1 MYKRQALRSSIP
13 VYTLDEVFAKKDDIA
28 KERGTISR
36 AYFEEV
42 SRSLLS
48 LPKVLEE
55 VLHLDEQ
62 PAVTP
67 DTPSDTPVP
76 MEPTVPAEPAASPDL
91 PVEPEIPA
99 EP

>member
-1 MYKRQALRSSIP
+1 MTMLAM
-13 VYTLDEVFAKKDDIA
+13 TIA

-62 PAVTP
+62 IK
-67 DTPSDTPVP
+67 
-76 MEPTVPAEPAASPDL
+76 DL
-91 PVEPEIPA
+91 AKIFTYA
-99 EP
+99 HNFIYLGRGYN